1 MIEDKRI
8 FKNQDLV
15 LKVSPNIDPEKF
27 DINKY
32 EAFLDALYGERE
44 YQKEATRITL
54 RYLLGGQYN
63 DLKELAEENYHQNP
77 VLEERY
83 GTLSD
88 FYVHLQLPDKLSC
101 TIDLATATGKSYVLY
116 GIARIMLAEGV
127 VDQVLVLCPSNTIE
141 IGLTEK
147 FRSLSSDGTLK
158 DLLLDSAKVLNP
170 RIINA
175 TQTIRKGDICI
186 ENIHATYERT
196 KSAIEDSLV
205 GKGERTLV
213 LNDEV
218 HHMANPPARDMAIKK
233 WKEFL
238 LNDKYSFRYIV
249 GDSGTCYVKNDYFA
263 DVIHRFSLRDSI
275 EKRFIKT
282 IDYVAEDISHSKEE
296 KFQKIYDNHIQ
307 NKTVKYRL
315 IKPLTILIT
324 KDISTCKR
332 LKEDLIEFIAE
343 KENISKEAAESK
355 VLIVTSANEH
365 KDNIPKLKGV
375 DDKDN
380 PIEWITSVSMLSE
393 GWDVQNVCQIVP
405 HEERAFN
412 SKLLIAQV
420 LGRGL
425 RIPPEYKGEQ
435 PVVTVFNHDS
445 WSSSIKHLVNEV
457 LEIEKRIHSY
467 VIPKDKDYNFR
478 LHNIKY
484 DKIPEVVETP
494 KVTEYNFNKGF
505 ISLSTQRSI
514 IEEETIYE
522 RVITEERRPKKTL
535 IEFKMYTAEEIA
547 QVVHNRF
554 KSWDMDEGTNYAQNY
569 LFDKILT
576 IIKNSLRKINEKRNL
591 VSQKN
596 RQRTLQAFG
605 VVRRKKSKSLR
616 YKIEA
621 ENLFLIDTAEIKKN
635 SLGIGALRRDGST
648 FYDDYSLKIGEDNDK
663 KLLKEIIEMFEDGQL
678 HSASLIKI
686 GNIFNFKTPLNII
699 LASHKP
705 ERDFIKKLVSEE
717 NAKKI
722 DAWIKS
728 LDVGFYSVEYSWR
741 KGEHSKQGSFNPDF
755 FIKIGRDILVV
766 EIKTD
771 TDISIENKAKL
782 KYARQHFNRLN
793 KLQSE
798 YRYYFKFLS
807 PSSYDLFFQELR
819 EGKYKTFKSNIETD
833 LEQFNGIY
841 ENLKGE

>member
-1 MIEDKRI
+1 MIEDKRV
-8 FKNQDLV
+8 FKNRDLV
-15 LKVSPNIDPEKF
+15 LKVSPNIDPERF

-32 EAFLDALYGERE
+32 EAFLDALCGERE
-44 YQKEATRITL
+44 YQKDAIRVTL

-63 DLKELAEENYHQNP
+63 NLKELTEENYHQNP
-77 VLEERY
+77 VLQERY

-88 FYVHLQLPDKLSC
+88 FYKHLQLPDKLSC
-101 TIDLATATGKSYVLY
+101 TMDLATATGKSYVLY

-141 IGLTEK
+141 TGLTEK
-147 FRSLSSDGTLK
+147 FRSLSADGTLK
-158 DLLLDSAKVLNP
+158 DLLPDSAKILNP

-175 TQTIRKGDICI
+175 TQTIKKGDICI

-218 HHMANPPARDMAIKK
+218 HHMANPPIRDEAIKK

-238 LNDKYSFRYIV
+238 LNPKYNFRYIV
-249 GDSGTCYVKNDYFA
+249 GDSGTCYVADDYFA
-263 DVIHRFSLRDSI
+263 DVIYRFSLRDSI
-275 EKRFIKT
+275 ENRFVKT

-315 IKPLTILIT
+315 IKPLTILVT
-324 KDISTCKR
+324 KDISACKR
-332 LKEDLIEFIAE
+332 LTEDLIEFIAE
-343 KENISKEAAESK
+343 KEKTTKEAASNK

-365 KDNIPKLKGV
+365 EDNIPKLKEV
-375 DDKDN
+375 DDRDN
-380 PIEWITSVSMLSE
+380 LIEWITSVSMLSE

-435 PVVTVFNHDS
+435 PVVTVFNHDK

-467 VIPKDKDYNFR
+467 VIPKDRDYNFEI
-478 LHNIKY
+478 HNIDYK
-484 DKIPEVVETP
+484 KSEEIVETL
-494 KVTEYNFNKGF
+494 KVTEYDFSKGF
-505 ISLSTQRSI
+505 IYLSSQAPQV
-514 IEEETIYE
+514 EEETIYE
-522 RVITEERRPKKTL
+522 RAVTEKKYPKKTL
-535 IEFKMYTAEEIA
+535 IEFRMYQASEVA
-547 QVVHNRF
+547 QVVHNRY

-569 LFDKILT
+569 PFDKILA
-576 IIKNSLRKINEKRNL
+576 IVKNSLRKIGEKGDL
-591 VSQKN
+591 VSQEN
-596 RQRTLQAFG
+596 RQKILQAFG

-621 ENLFLIDTAEIKKN
+621 ENLFLINTADIKEN
-635 SLGIGALRRDGST
+635 SLGIGSLKGDGSI
-648 FYDDYSLKIGEDNDK
+648 FYDDYSLKIGDDDDK
-663 KLLKEIIEMFEDGQL
+663 KLLKEIIDMFEDGQL
-678 HSASLIKI
+678 HSASLIKV
-686 GNIFNFKTPLNII
+686 GNAFNFKTPLNIVF
-699 LASHKP
+699 ASYKP
-705 ERDFIKKLVSEE
+705 ERDFIKRLVSEE
-717 NAKKI
+717 NATKI

-741 KGEHSKQGSFNPDF
+741 KGEHPKQWSFNPDF

-771 TDISIENKAKL
+771 TDISNENRAKL
-782 KYARQHFNRLN
+782 RYGREHFNRVNELH
-793 KLQSE
+793 SE
-798 YRYYFKFLS
+798 HKYYFKFLS
-807 PSSYDLFFQELR
+807 SSSYDLFFHNLR
-819 EGKYKTFKSNIETD
+819 EGKYRTFKSKIEAELD
-833 LEQFNGIY
+833 EPD
-841 ENLKGE
+841 